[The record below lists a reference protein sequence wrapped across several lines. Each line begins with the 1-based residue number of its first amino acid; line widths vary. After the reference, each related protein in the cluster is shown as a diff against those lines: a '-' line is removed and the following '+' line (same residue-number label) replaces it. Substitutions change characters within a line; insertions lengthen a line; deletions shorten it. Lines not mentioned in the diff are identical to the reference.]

1 MIAPRLDA
9 PRDDADAVNLG
20 NVIPF
25 RRVRGGDAPPLPAVG
40 AAERPAPDLLS
51 ASRRSLWWVI
61 VFVASLLAHAGIAAL
76 FLKNSDPIPAVG
88 LEAISV
94 EVVFG
99 ADAPAGVAAT
109 PGDEAQ
115 PQPPPPPEEPVAKQE
130 TAEPAP
136 PVEVA
141 PPILP
146 PDPEDLAQQKI
157 EDAERKRE
165 EAPPPSRP
173 ASGVGQGQSR
183 NDANYNG
190 RVAAH
195 LAHYKR
201 FPQGAQNKRSHGTAV
216 VNFSLDGSGRVIAV
230 KLVRSSG
237 AAAFDEEA
245 QAWVRRASPFPPPS
259 GGTAEFTVPLTFQ
272 IK

>member
-1 MIAPRLDA
+1 MIAPGVDA
-9 PRDDADAVNLG
+9 PRDDADTINLG

-25 RRVRGGDAPPLPAVG
+25 RRVRGGDAPSLAAFG

-51 ASRRSLWWVI
+51 APQRSPWWAI
-61 VFVASLLAHAGIAAL
+61 VFAASLLAHAGIAAL
-76 FLKNSDPIPAVG
+76 FLKSSDPRPAVG

-115 PQPPPPPEEPVAKQE
+115 PQPPPEEPVAKQE
-130 TAEPAP
+130 TVEPTP
-136 PVEVA
+136 VVEVA
-141 PPILP
+141 PPIPP
-146 PDPEDLAQQKI
+146 PDPEDLAQRKI
-157 EDAERKRE
+157 KDAERKRE

-195 LAHYKR
+195 LARYKR

-272 IK
+272 LK